1 MVLVPQLDVVELA
14 RVGGSW
20 RGALDVA
27 AFERL
32 GSVLFNGADS
42 SKMKSPSVSAVLDF
56 SVDGEGRPWVRGT
69 CKLVA
74 PILCTRCAETVDV
87 EVESNLD
94 FRVVETDAQAERL
107 MPALD
112 AVVSGDTQVPL
123 TALVEDDI
131 LLSIPE
137 RCCIDGAKC
146 DHASEVELVGHD
158 AETSAA
164 KPLEGLRTIV
174 EGHEPV

>member
-1 MVLVPQLDVVELA
+1 MVLVPRLDVAELA
-14 RVGGSW
+14 RAGGSW

-42 SKMKSPSVSAVLDF
+42 SKVKSPRVSAVLDF
-56 SVDGEGRPWVRGT
+56 SLDGEGWPWVRGT

-74 PILCTRCAETVDV
+74 PIVCTRCAETVDV
-87 EVESNLD
+87 EVASHLD

-107 MPALD
+107 MPAVD
-112 AVVSGDTQVPL
+112 AVVSEDAKVPL

-137 RCCIDGAKC
+137 RCCVDWAKC
-146 DHASEVELVGHD
+146 DHASEVVLVGDD
-158 AETSAA
+158 AETSVS
-164 KPLEGLRTIV
+164 KPLRGLRTIV